1 MGQKI
6 NPVSLRLHYT
16 NRNFDNCWY
25 SNSFYKNLINKD
37 IYLQQ
42 YLNNFLKLLKLPTG
56 RYSIQHLQKKTQVYN
71 FICYSKSTRK
81 WRSKLFGLAQ
91 KKNFLKKTR
100 YFFKNKIELKK
111 KRKKQTKFYYF
122 YKTLNQ
128 LAVHKIQKKITSFQ
142 NFQLWS
148 RLQRNLYHK
157 KSFLL
162 PNNLSTQNFFN
173 LSAYLA
179 SKSFFDTPLNNLINQ
194 TNFCQQSFSIQKQN
208 QSISKQK
215 TIKRSNSSSELSLF
229 NRSFKTSFAQ
239 LTNQNELAP
248 DLSKLLILNKQK
260 QYRSFLEKKEPRSL
274 SNIKV
279 FSFEKKEEQH
289 SFMEIKDNSSLL
301 FLQNLFV
308 YKKLKSYLN
317 KKKKITVSSKF
328 FFDLDRTGRSENKKV
343 IFNALDF
350 KYKNYLESSLS
361 SLYNLELNL
370 IPFKVKNDWQH
381 ANYLA
386 DEIVYFLEKRIP
398 FRRLKNKILKQ
409 LAKISSI
416 RGVRVTCSG
425 RVGGKSK
432 KAQRAKT
439 ECFKYGQTSLHVFS
453 SKIDFSNKTAFT
465 SFGSVGVKV
474 WICYN

>member
-1 MGQKI
+1 MGQKT

-25 SNSFYKNLINKD
+25 SHSFYKNLINKD

-42 YLNNFLKLLKLPTG
+42 YLNTFLKLLKLPTG

-100 YFFKNKIELKK
+100 YFFKNKAEFKK
-111 KRKKQTKFYYF
+111 KRKKQTKFYSF
-122 YKTLNQ
+122 YRTLNQ
-128 LAVHKIQKKITSFQ
+128 LAVHKLQKKITSFQ

-148 RLQRNLYHK
+148 TLQTNLSHK
-157 KSFLL
+157 KLSLSSSKKSVPNFL
-162 PNNLSTQNFFN
+162 N
-173 LSAYLA
+173 LSAYFS
-179 SKSFFDTPLNNLINQ
+179 SKCFLDTTLNTLRHR
-194 TNFCQQSFSIQKQN
+194 TNDCHQSFSIQKQN
-208 QSISKQK
+208 QPISKQK
-215 TIKRSNSSSELSLF
+215 KINLFNSSSKLDTF
-229 NRSFKTSFAQ
+229 NKSFQKSFAP
-239 LTNQNELAP
+239 LPYHNELVA

-260 QYRSFLEKKEPRSL
+260 EYCSFLDKKEPRSL
-274 SNIKV
+274 SNIKA

-289 SFMEIKDNSSLL
+289 SFVEIKDNSSLL

-308 YKKLKSYLN
+308 YKKLKSYL
-317 KKKKITVSSKF
+317 KKKMTQKSFNLERTKRVKSSEDK
-328 FFDLDRTGRSENKKV
+328 G
-343 IFNALDF
+343 FNALNF

-361 SLYNLELNL
+361 SLYKIELNL

-386 DEIVYFLEKRIP
+386 DEIVYFLERRIP

-416 RGVRVTCSG
+416 RGVRITCSG

-474 WICYN
+474 WICYY